1 MEVELTI
8 TDSIAIKILHGGAIL
23 SGINSI
29 SYTIILLNWSNVL
42 FAGVGNELHL
52 HSPKVS
58 KCLVLAQKLRAKVHG
73 IADVL
78 LKNAASNE
86 GRIIVHGE
94 KECMLMQY
102 VYDEYEV

>member
-1 MEVELTI
+1 M
-8 TDSIAIKILHGGAIL
+8 
-23 SGINSI
+23 
-29 SYTIILLNWSNVL
+29 L

-52 HSPKVS
+52 HSPKSS

-78 LKNAASNE
+78 LKNGTSNE
-86 GRIIVHGE
+86 GRVIVHGE

-102 VYDEYEV
+102 HYEKYEVLYF